1 MTIQISAFRWV
12 PPMAQG
18 YVKDLRVRWALE
30 EAGLSYEEMLID
42 APSQAGPDYRGWQP
56 FGQVP
61 AYRDEAVELF
71 ESGAIVLH
79 IAARSPAL
87 APQDEAG
94 RARVGAWVLAALNSI
109 EPPMNAYI
117 HRPPDPA
124 DAAWTQARAA
134 ALDAALDTRLTALAA
149 ALGERDYLEGRFTA
163 GDLMMTTVIRELVDS
178 GVLARHPTLDALRAR
193 CEARPAFARAMAAHL
208 RPFGE
213 GAIPP

>member
-30 EAGLSYEEMLID
+30 EAGLAYEEMLID
-42 APSQAGPDYRGWQP
+42 GPSQAGPDYRGWQP

-61 AYRDEAVELF
+61 AYRDETVELF

-109 EPPMNAYI
+109 EPPMNNYI

-149 ALGERDYLEGRFTA
+149 ALGECDYLEGRFTA